1 MAAER
6 TRRFLDEH
14 GVPYDMTTHP
24 RAVEAQQVA
33 ASEHISGWELAK
45 PVMLMV
51 DDELVMCV
59 LPAPAQVDLARA
71 STALGA
77 PCRLATEDE
86 FGDVFHDCEL
96 GAEPP
101 FGSLYGIE
109 TYVDPMLEDDTEITF
124 RAGTHDTT
132 MRMRVA
138 DFLAVEDPM
147 VVDLSEKALA

>member
-14 GVPYDMTTHP
+14 GVDYEMTTHP
-24 RAVEAQQVA
+24 RVVTAQQVA
-33 ASEHISGWELAK
+33 ASEHISGWEVAK
-45 PVMLMV
+45 PVLLLA

-59 LPAPAQVDLARA
+59 LPAPMQVDLDRA

-109 TYVDPMLEDDTEITF
+109 TYLDPTIEEDTEIVF

-138 DFLAVEDPM
+138 DYLAVEDPM
-147 VVDLSEKALA
+147 VVDVASKVLV